1 MHFRVKMGV
10 AEALNDVQEHE
21 YGMFGG
27 LYNADFYNN

>member
-21 YGMFGG
+21 YGMFGW
-27 LYNADFYNN
+27 FIQC